1 VVDPERELAFL
12 HDLPVE
18 LMWGVG
24 PVTRTPGRARRGDHR
39 PAGQYLAAC
48 AGIEEE

>member
-1 VVDPERELAFL
+1 MDFVGFGLFVPKGRPNSELAFL

-24 PVTRTPGRARRGDHR
+24 PPSLVGLKMILVAWR
-39 PAGQYLAAC
+39 
-48 AGIEEE
+48 E